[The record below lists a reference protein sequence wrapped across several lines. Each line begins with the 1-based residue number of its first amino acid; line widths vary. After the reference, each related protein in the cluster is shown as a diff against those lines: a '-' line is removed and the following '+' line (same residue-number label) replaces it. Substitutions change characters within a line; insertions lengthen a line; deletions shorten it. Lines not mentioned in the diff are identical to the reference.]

1 MNRTNPVYNKIE
13 RMEEAY
19 ANSYVSATYKGIGA
33 KVLVYI
39 LITLVGAALG
49 IYMLFSNPNALVTTI
64 AISGILTFIFALL
77 AMTSP
82 KTSLVCGTL
91 YCLFEGIFVGT
102 LSLLFETAI
111 GGVVLTAVLGTVS
124 IVLVVSIMYITGLV
138 KVNNGFLKFLMMFA
152 FGFLICMFLLLIFSF
167 FPAFSGL
174 FDNFGFTI
182 LISAASLLLASLYLF
197 FDLRQAQNIVE
208 SGAPKQFEWM
218 AAFGI
223 AYTILW
229 LYIQVLRIV
238 AMLALRDR

>member
-13 RMEEAY
+13 KMEGAY
-19 ANSYVSATYKGIGA
+19 DSTYSCATYKGIGA

-39 LITLVGAALG
+39 LITLVGAAFG
-49 IYMLFSNPNALVTTI
+49 IYLLYNNPNALVSTI
-64 AISGILTFIFALL
+64 AISGILTFIFALI
-77 AMTSP
+77 AMSSP
-82 KTSLVCGTL
+82 KASLICGTL
-91 YCLFEGIFVGT
+91 YCLFEGMFVGT
-102 LSLLFETAI
+102 LSLLFEAAI

-138 KVNNGFLKFLMMFA
+138 KVTSGFTKFLIMFG
-152 FGFLICMFLLLIFSF
+152 FGFLVTMLLLLIFSF
-167 FPAFSGL
+167 FPAFSG
-174 FDNFGFTI
+174 I
-182 LISAASLLLASLYLF
+182 LNNSGVILLVSAASVLLASLYLI

-229 LYIQVLRIV
+229 LYIQILRIV
-238 AMLALRDR
+238 AVIALRDR